1 MFGYLGMSLAA
12 LKRDKKTKVL
22 IFLKSELDFIKI
34 SQDKAAFSVINST
47 LIIKLVSSHFILKA
61 IFTSSSSTYV

>member
-1 MFGYLGMSLAA
+1 MSLAA

-22 IFLKSELDFIKI
+22 ILLKSELDFIKF
-34 SQDKAAFSVINST
+34 SQDKAAVSVINGAS
-47 LIIKLVSSHFILKA
+47 IIKNQIQLVSSHFILKA